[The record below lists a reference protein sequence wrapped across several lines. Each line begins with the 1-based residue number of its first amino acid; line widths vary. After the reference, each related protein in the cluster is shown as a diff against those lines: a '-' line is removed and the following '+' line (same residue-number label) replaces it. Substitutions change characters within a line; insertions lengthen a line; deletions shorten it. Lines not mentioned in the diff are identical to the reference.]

1 MTAQR
6 AVLLDVLE
14 HAGGH
19 PDAESPFGLARRRDP
34 GISLSTV
41 DRALDLLTRH
51 KLVDELRL
59 GGSEHVHLICTAC
72 GGVQEA
78 DGALLQRL
86 RGALKREQ
94 GFAATDVKLDVKG
107 RCKRCAPAV
116 RAPDAI
122 TPAGARRSGR

>member
-1 MTAQR
+1 MPSR
-6 AVLLDVLE
+6 ACSHDL
-14 HAGGH
+14 
-19 PDAESPFGLARRRDP
+19 